1 MNGGDHFK
9 IVYEAMNTA
18 GRDIQN
24 TAAQIGQ
31 AAEDQVARMRNTIGA
46 GWGGNNAEEMGQQ
59 FALMQ
64 KRTGYHVDGMN
75 QSGRDYDSVSH
86 IGQTCEGRV
95 SNIINS

>member
-1 MNGGDHFK
+1 MTAGDHLK
-9 IVYEAMNTA
+9 IVYEAMTAA

-24 TAAQIGQ
+24 TAARIGQ
-31 AAEDQVARMRNTIGA
+31 DADDQLTRMRNVIGA

-75 QSGRDYDSVSH
+75 ENGRGYENVRH
-86 IGQTCEGRV
+86 IGQTCEGQV